1 MRGGII
7 RRWGAILQLVRY
19 SQDVLTIFDLFGSK
33 ENDMTF
39 SLGWVLSRSEVF
51 LRLFLEDVLKGS
63 WNGLASTVIKLQT
76 AHGRSGIT
84 DIEITIPGRVF
95 LIVEAK
101 KGPQLPTSKQLGKY
115 AKTLRQ
121 NPEEQR
127 HIVALTN
134 ATAVAAEGN
143 LDCPGMPQ
151 SHLHHLCW
159 RQVKSLAE
167 KAAETERPNENKR
180 WLRSFSDYVG
190 GLLGMEMK
198 NSNRVFVVSLGG
210 KINGWKITSRDV
222 GEQKKRYFFPVGSR
236 WPDPPPNYLAFRYDG
251 KLQSIHHVRSN
262 TTFTRP
268 HSLFPEAPK
277 DQVWPLHYCVAL
289 GPAIRPPHT
298 VPNGPRIRMSNRVW
312 CFLDTLLTNKTISDA
327 LTETEK
333 RELDES

>member
-1 MRGGII
+1 
-7 RRWGAILQLVRY
+7 
-19 SQDVLTIFDLFGSK
+19 
-33 ENDMTF
+33 MTF
-39 SLGWVLSRSEVF
+39 SLGCGCCLG
-51 LRLFLEDVLKGS
+51 LRFSSVCFWKTFSKDSGKWPGQYEEL
-63 WNGLASTVIKLQT
+63 KLQT

-159 RQVKSLAE
+159 RQGPKSLAL
-167 KAAETERPNENKR
+167 KAAETELPQRQNKR

-198 NSNRVFVVSLGG
+198 NSNCVFVVSLGG

-222 GEQKKRYFFPVGSR
+222 VEQNKRH
-236 WPDPPPNYLAFRYDG
+236 PPPSWLA
-251 KLQSIHHVRSN
+251 
-262 TTFTRP
+262 
-268 HSLFPEAPK
+268 
-277 DQVWPLHYCVAL
+277 VA
-289 GPAIRPPHT
+289 GSA
-298 VPNGPRIRMSNRVW
+298 S
-312 CFLDTLLTNKTISDA
+312 
-327 LTETEK
+327 
-333 RELDES
+333 ELPCLPV